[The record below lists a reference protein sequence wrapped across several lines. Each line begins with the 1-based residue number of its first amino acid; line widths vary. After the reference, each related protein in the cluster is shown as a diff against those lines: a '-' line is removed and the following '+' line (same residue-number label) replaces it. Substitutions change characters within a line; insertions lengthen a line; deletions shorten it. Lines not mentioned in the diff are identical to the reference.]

1 MRKLIFI
8 ASLFFS
14 SWATLPTYAQELQK
28 DAPKWN
34 VNELMGSLA
43 EVKKSKATFVERKF
57 ISLLKAPLKYSGT
70 LSYTAPGHLEKYTLL
85 PKPESMVLDK
95 NTLVVQSGEAQKR
108 ALTLQN
114 YPALWA
120 FVESIRSTL
129 AGDITTLNRF
139 YRVTLEGNPKQWLL
153 ILHPIDAQ
161 IKNLVSEIRISG
173 SLEQIST
180 IETRES
186 GGDYSVMRISKDDT

>member
-1 MRKLIFI
+1 MR
-8 ASLFFS
+8 
-14 SWATLPTYAQELQK
+14 
-28 DAPKWN
+28 
-34 VNELMGSLA
+34 SLA

-57 ISLLKAPLKYSGT
+57 ISLLKTPLSYSGT

-95 NTLVVQSGEAQKR
+95 NTLIVQSGEAQKR
-108 ALTLQN
+108 ALTLQS

-139 YRVTLEGNPKQWLL
+139 YHVTLEGHSKQWLL
-153 ILHPIDAQ
+153 ILRPVDTQ
-161 IKNLVSEIRISG
+161 TKNLVSEIRISG
-173 SLEQIST
+173 SLEQINT
-180 IETRES
+180 IETREA
-186 GGDYSVMRISKDDT
+186 GGDYSVMNISKDDS